1 MKAKYLVCASLIFLG
16 LTSCEK
22 KEETYQGKNVK
33 VESVFD
39 SASKDS
45 PKDKKPE
52 KKPVNPA
59 PPKEEKQAKKKYK
72 TVDFINL
79 RKTPTTQ
86 EDNIIASL
94 SGGKVFEVLEEKQ
107 ADDGVWIK
115 VSFEGKEGYLKKDLL
130 EEVK

>member
-45 PKDKKPE
+45 LKD